1 MNTGK
6 VLRCPKLFEHD
17 LSKGELQMVWV
28 HANKNIFPFFIFG
41 GPMSD
46 RRQPSPCWMANIIT
60 LRFSSSTL
68 YIPTGSVHH
77 PSLGALLPRLVLHS
91 TTLLILYLT
100 SSVSSLVFD
109 KVSAA
114 VDVDLRVVT
123 DQNRPCGMYDMR
135 WN

>member
-46 RRQPSPCWMANIIT
+46 RRQPSPCWMAKPEGFHRSDALT
-60 LRFSSSTL
+60 LKTAD
-68 YIPTGSVHH
+68 G
-77 PSLGALLPRLVLHS
+77 
-91 TTLLILYLT
+91 
-100 SSVSSLVFD
+100 
-109 KVSAA
+109 VSA
-114 VDVDLRVVT
+114 LS
-123 DQNRPCGMYDMR
+123 
-135 WN
+135 